1 MNIIVSKLKSK
12 KPPKVRTTFQKQKY
26 FEKLAHYVPN
36 NAMPSHM
43 AKIHRNIKNICIIC
57 IQLPMID
64 FTDVT
69 LVSED
74 GQHQAAHSVILA
86 ATSPRVRTSM
96 LTKKIHNYPLI

>member
-12 KPPKVRTTFQKQKY
+12 KTPKVRTSFQKEKY

-57 IQLPMID
+57 IQPPRVD

-69 LVSED
+69 LVYED

-86 ATSPRVRTSM
+86 ATSPRARTM
-96 LTKKIHNYPLI
+96 LIKKIHN